1 MSGFKVSIMQKVVN
15 VLLDTEIPGVQSIE
29 MSLGQ
34 RIKNVWFQF
43 LDLLFCVGKHYREQ
57 KKEYLLSERC
67 KRAHPVKSN
76 PSTALQINPGI
87 RSEILPEMPR
97 ELSLKVNPISLPI
110 SLKEDKASTSPVK
123 VDSPKITVGQEEGE
137 EVEKKGCFKRLGT
150 ALKVVFAGALVL
162 GGGCLLYASLAQS
175 SPVDSYA
182 LANRA
187 VDQTFSMQSNL
198 SHSILDLQES
208 CLRYPSYIQHSY
220 TEPDPACSE
229 LFILENQLKENAL
242 LSTKMQKMMRGIE
255 KYIPKFSFSNIRKN
269 LPDPAVL
276 KASLSITPSRDHL
289 FDILGSVVGGQINTI
304 QSGSKVANSDAVR
317 YVQSN
322 LGSLAKN
329 SAQHD
334 AVLGLQAGLEA
345 YEPFEKHLTSLQD
358 EVNQAIVGAMETLEE
373 IRTKK
378 SRTKKSNENLNDA
391 SNQAESNEHPL
402 TQEDVDQIFNS
413 IEKVRDEAIAGTGK
427 MLSKL
432 LKESRFLHGQNTKG
446 FFVPSSD
453 RQQLLHFI
461 PETNLKEWTLRIY
474 GDVVF
479 DDGISGYQPY
489 REQKHLHESQLLAKQ
504 FLSTL
509 SFATPQIPSKLN
521 DVDPIR
527 MGGLF
532 TREDLVCSLPTKEGI
547 IKPFDHYSSKGV
559 HLQRALND
567 VMFLELGDEVLD
579 FYISSMKKYIDHHS
593 NEIKSDQEVYKM
605 LSYAADMIAHR
616 LSNAESKSLSID
628 IDKKSYAVQQLVQDL
643 KRIGVNL
650 KGSLMDQ
657 APVVETEMGLRRI
670 AVTGEVPTDS
680 RRMLA
685 SVSGKYQV
693 QTSLNSILEPIMG
706 VYSSKELVSSLTQ
719 AADNVE
725 KSWRDHPKEVLVSL
739 ENWMQYTNP
748 KVIGESVLRS
758 LSDLERRQVL
768 STLNRISQVLFS
780 LQERSGAVFA
790 SPESMVSM
798 LEILALTDRVMAYSP
813 GFMRKGEGIS
823 MNGFI
828 KLFSVP
834 LESFSEIIEGGD
846 LFFRCFDPQIDE
858 RILSIREWGHQRKEI
873 LDRDEY
879 DYKPDLERHNIPSEN
894 RPRFFPVFSESTGFF
909 DPDPQSSDFNWIG
922 LSSLSASSKLDISE
936 RKYEDIRRKSR
947 SLFGYSD
954 RNYHDDRYDSR
965 SIFGYTISAP
975 IETDFAALSFGD
987 PYMFKLDDKP
997 FRHMVAE
1004 PCSAVLNR
1012 FAEPCSES
1020 PFGMIRCM
1028 VDRAFHMKRS
1038 AFPALSESAAQDPA
1052 ALEPKYTK
1060 EYGVGGNYF
1069 IRKNLP
1075 GLNREVIVQA
1085 GLPDGVDFG
1094 HGWRHLEP
1102 RMTGN
1107 NPSRQLREKFSS
1119 PRKNEKDEIIYR
1131 SGIQELDRSLFDENL
1146 AVAESVTPAGGNSMH
1161 DSHIIQTLRAEPS
1174 LQIQRTL
1181 GYAEG
1186 NPGWLRTHD
1195 GQIDFLN
1202 LLFDP
1207 TLLIHQLHNPM
1218 TGPKI
1223 ELRLAKFFK
1232 TQHDL
1237 ALKKE
1242 DRLFFNLAAIR
1253 LHQHSQLV
1261 RAKGVLKSSV
1271 PEELQFLCDQP
1282 TKMMDDSAVKG
1293 SLRSSY
1299 AALKALALLNEKSV
1313 DVSGLLNALL
1323 LYRTNSP
1330 LPMMNEIHI
1339 LRQLDRM
1346 LIQFRPQIEAYLKNN
1361 SDGLKKILQGIVDP
1375 VKAKLVVSE
1384 KNPLVFS
1391 NEEGTIV
1398 LDLRK
1403 GELIE
1408 KGQKGIALPSEV
1420 VNSRSYQQA
1429 HGTTQYRGEVL
1440 DLFTYRFVDKKNVIN
1455 YVQKDPS
1462 VGIWAAYKQFS
1473 DSQEVF
1479 RLVSDDWLKLKE
1491 DWLPSKWMKSQFTHW
1506 YRGGD
1511 DPEVRLLNRQ
1521 GDPVYHI
1528 KLKEQ
1533 LIEGIYDQEEG
1544 LQLGEATGSYSWAE
1558 QFEEKEF
1565 THIWINKAT
1574 KVAKKIEFPRLGLT
1588 LTWKSMDA
1596 SGGGWCD
1603 GGWCLAPRQIHPM
1616 FPGEKNFLWFKNS
1629 EGGERVVMPRQ
1640 MIKQDEGI
1648 STSLPFDRREGE
1660 SITQGLLYFERD
1672 LRTGKYTGQ
1681 TDEAKL
1687 YAAMIHFRN
1696 RNFLESHQILRGFES
1711 HAKVFSSNEMKI
1723 IDRIISDGN
1732 DIPQAIA
1739 VRRLAAEI
1747 KQNDD
1752 KKKIPEANKDL
1763 RYQVSERLKE
1773 RYEKVFK
1780 GLPGLQ
1786 LPPNVKQVDR
1796 RKFPGE
1802 SQVFY
1807 QPTIKTIDTKQW
1819 FAKTADISGNSIE
1832 IFNRA
1837 DSWIQRLPQNEQK
1850 VLMEAESLA
1859 QAHFSSKDNSV
1870 YQIAN
1875 AQALQSLSEKAIE
1888 LEVVVKD
1895 LEESIDQMRLNIS
1908 FIANPLP
1915 KDPQKARD
1923 FMLQLHAGLASFVDF
1938 DDLKKSFEGANLL
1951 DYQRLNSEIDL
1962 DAAKA
1967 LDREFQRY
1975 IDAYPYL
1982 KHQKNL
1988 LNAIRQVVNA
1998 SEVNRSD
2005 AVKAFLGLVESGR
2018 QYEKSGPR
2026 IREVLEA
2033 TEGWYLREKQM
2044 RALEHIGVYGSDKF
2058 VNGNGARILPM
2069 EPGGGKTS
2077 VLLPTVTKANAYSGK
2092 FTMIV
2097 MPELQIP
2104 TAGKAYSQVMKDV
2117 YGDSTTVIQF
2127 TNRQL
2132 SVEYL
2137 TSVLRQLEDAR
2148 DKGYP
2153 ILVSAKSLRSFTN
2166 LFIKNYQQ
2174 YLQGVAKNNSP
2185 DKQKA
2190 IVELLQSVDGIL
2202 RTTPIIDELGDVFN
2216 WQVDTT
2222 YPSGEMRVLN
2232 RSEGVSTLMLYD
2244 LLESDD
2250 IQKIM
2255 HFNYFPQGRMH
2266 GAKPFTQEGFNEEV
2280 VPLLVKKSIAGIQ
2293 SGSFGPELE
2302 FLKDFFSS
2310 RSDKEKEN
2318 IESYLLKTNSPAI
2331 TQWIGGVKPEIRS
2344 VLALLRGQFHVLL
2357 PLTLDHKIGV
2367 RYGFASPDHL
2377 QISPFAVEGEPNN
2390 STFSSMH
2397 TLLNYNRQAMR
2408 HSGIPQPLVKQFVS
2422 DLQARHV
2429 KELSDQVKEGSSIK
2443 SAKRAMTSVEEALQK
2458 FFVDKKIAIDDED
2471 LQAKITQILSSQ
2483 SLLFNQLMERY
2494 VLPLHKRHERS
2505 IKATSQT
2512 LGNLF
2517 AADGRESEWIGMT
2530 ATPDDYRTYPGIH
2543 NEPADVTSGE
2553 MLAFVAER
2561 GEVVVLN
2568 ENPKDLFS
2576 SSACQGVDRVID
2588 GVGYLANQNRQ
2599 KLVDDWGVSCG
2610 KATVTVDRELGP
2622 VIKKHP
2628 NDVPVLVSESNM
2640 SPDQWVALYAQ
2651 ADIVGTDIKSPK
2663 NALDLVIVGKEMTW
2677 EKFKQ
2682 AVGRNRDRKNSKK
2695 IRLGVSSIDAS
2706 IMKKRLG
2713 LSPKENLTV
2722 RQILGYLEIHSAE
2735 AQKRPV
2741 EVILRAKPLA
2751 VIKNYVQNRLRE
2763 KGSLEKFD
2771 SNVQQCGEL
2780 INDLFV
2786 PVLQTDPWV
2795 TFGGDDVL
2803 MSKEQVFQMEID
2815 SLIGEG
2821 TALNKKL
2828 VSVFGPD
2835 VILELREQIGKVVA
2849 RDISFINDMI
2859 PKRSMDNLEQESEVE
2874 EEAEVEEETEEEQEV
2889 QNEQEQQ
2896 KEVGSAVPSYIKP
2909 YLQWPG
2915 LSTTTIAQSSWWKD
2929 LKKTS
2934 LNEWMLED
2942 KNPKMASLFN
2952 PGLGSSVNIDMGRGN
2967 TGKPAQFAV
2976 IVKSDRNPVTN
2987 YRILMVDV
2995 WEAVRIQQALLARR
3009 GIELPE
3015 SPSETGIDPT
3025 GLADWLSNHDWM
3037 PGLTGYGSYRYGM
3050 DKDPLLGFRP
3060 VFDRF
3065 RQGWQVEGS
3074 ATSEGDSNVLLVDLE
3089 GAFIAGTDDS
3099 LSLMDPELRKM
3110 WLQTQIFAGK
3120 IDFNADE
3127 AVIIKGWIKEWLDAT
3142 GSKKESL
3149 RDLESVFKK
3158 FLVNKEDLLARFA
3171 ESSLGGIL
3179 RSFV

>member
-1 MSGFKVSIMQKVVN
+1 MSEFKVSIMHKVVN
-15 VLLDTEIPGVQSIE
+15 ILLDKEIPGVQSIE

-67 KRAHPVKSN
+67 KRAQPVQSN
-76 PSTALQINPGI
+76 PSAELQINPGI
-87 RSEILPEMPR
+87 TSKIPPEMPIN
-97 ELSLKVNPISLPI
+97 LSLKVTPISLPI
-110 SLKEDKASTSPVK
+110 PRKEDKEPTSPVR
-123 VDSPKITVGQEEGE
+123 VDSPKITVGQEESK
-137 EVEKKGCFKRLGT
+137 EVENKGCFKRFGT

-162 GGGCLLYASLAQS
+162 GAGCLLYASLAQP

-198 SHSILDLQES
+198 SHSILDLQET
-208 CLRYPSYIQHSY
+208 CLRYPSYTQQSY

-255 KYIPKFSFSNIRKN
+255 KYIPKFSFSSLRKDSPN
-269 LPDPAVL
+269 PVVL
-276 KASLSITPSRDHL
+276 KASSSITPSRDHL
-289 FDILGSVVGGQINTI
+289 FEILSPVVGGQINTN
-304 QSGSKVANSDAVR
+304 QSGSKVDNSDVVR

-329 SAQHD
+329 SSQHD
-334 AVLGLQAGLEA
+334 AVLGLQLSLEA
-345 YEPFEKHLTSLQD
+345 YEPFEKHLTSIRD
-358 EVNQAIVGAMETLEE
+358 GIDHAIKGAVETLEE
-373 IRTKK
+373 I
-378 SRTKKSNENLNDA
+378 RTKKSNENLNDA
-391 SNQAESNEHPL
+391 SNQAESNENSL
-402 TQEDVDQIFNS
+402 TQGDVDQILNS

-427 MLSKL
+427 VLRKL
-432 LKESRFLHGQNTKG
+432 LKESRFLHGQKTKG

-461 PETNLKEWTLRIY
+461 PEANSKEWTLRVY

-479 DDGISGYQPY
+479 DDSISGYQPY

-504 FLSTL
+504 FLSSL
-509 SFATPQIPSKLN
+509 SFPEVKIPLELN
-521 DVDPIR
+521 AIDPVRVD
-527 MGGLF
+527 GLF
-532 TREDLVCSLPTKEGI
+532 TREDLVCSLPTKEGV
-547 IKPFDHYSSKGV
+547 IKPFDHHPSRGV
-559 HLQRALND
+559 HLQRVLND

-579 FYISSMKKYIDHHS
+579 FYISSMKEYIDHHS
-593 NEIKSDQEVYKM
+593 DELKTDQEMYKM
-605 LSYAADMIAHR
+605 LSYATDMIAHR
-616 LSNAESKSLSID
+616 LSNAGSKGLSID
-628 IDKKSYAVQQLVQDL
+628 IDKKSHAVQQLVQDL

-650 KGSLMDQ
+650 KGALMTN
-657 APVVETEMGLRRI
+657 APAVETEMGLRRL
-670 AVTGEVPTDS
+670 AATGEVPSDS

-693 QTSLNSILEPIMG
+693 QTNLNVVLEPLTGI
-706 VYSSKELVSSLTQ
+706 SSSQKLVNGLTQ
-719 AADNVE
+719 VVDSVE
-725 KSWRDHPKEVLVSL
+725 KSWRDHPKEVLFSL
-739 ENWMQYTNP
+739 ENWMKYTSP
-748 KVIGESVLRS
+748 KFVGESILRS
-758 LSDLERRQVL
+758 LSDEERHQVL

-780 LQERSGAVFA
+780 VQERSGSVFA

-798 LEILALTDRVMAYSP
+798 LEILALTDRIMAYSP
-813 GFMRKGEGIS
+813 GFMTDRGIS
-823 MNGFI
+823 TNGFI

-879 DYKPDLERHNIPSEN
+879 NYKPNLHIHHIRNKD

-922 LSSLSASSKLDISE
+922 LSSRLDSYY
-936 RKYEDIRRKSR
+936 KKHHNYRR
-947 SLFGYSD
+947 
-954 RNYHDDRYDSR
+954 DSR
-965 SIFGYTISAP
+965 SQFGYTVSVP
-975 IETDFAALSFGD
+975 IETDFALLSFGNSN
-987 PYMFKLDDKP
+987 MFKLDEEG
-997 FRHMVAE
+997 FQSMARE
-1004 PCSAVLNR
+1004 PTSSILNR
-1012 FAEPCSES
+1012 FTESCSES

-1038 AFPALSESAAQDPA
+1038 AFPALSESAALDPA
-1052 ALEPKYTK
+1052 ALEPKYTM
-1060 EYGVGGNYF
+1060 EDDGSGNRL
-1069 IRKNLP
+1069 IRKSLP
-1075 GLNREVIVQA
+1075 GLDREAMVQA

-1107 NPSRQLREKFSS
+1107 NPSRQLREKFVA
-1119 PRKNEKDEIIYR
+1119 PRKNDKDEVIYR
-1131 SGIQELDRSLFDENL
+1131 TGISELDRSRFDENL
-1146 AVAESVTPAGGNSMH
+1146 VAAESMTLAGGSSRY
-1161 DSHIIQTLRAEPS
+1161 DIHIIETLRAEPS

-1181 GYAEG
+1181 AYAEG

-1207 TLLIHQLHNPM
+1207 RVLTHQLHDPI
-1218 TGPKI
+1218 TGPTL

-1237 ALKKE
+1237 AVKKE

-1253 LHQHSQLV
+1253 LHQHSQSV
-1261 RAKGVLKSSV
+1261 REKGVLKSSV
-1271 PEELQFLCDQP
+1271 PQELQFLCDQP
-1282 TKMMDDSAVKG
+1282 TKMLEDSAVKG

-1299 AALKALALLNEKSV
+1299 AALKALKFLNEKSV
-1313 DVSGLLNALL
+1313 DVSEFLNALL
-1323 LYRTNSP
+1323 IYRTNSP

-1346 LIQFRPQIEAYLKNN
+1346 LVQFRPQIEAYLKDN
-1361 SDGLKKILQGIVDP
+1361 SDGLKEILQGIVDP
-1375 VKAKLVVSE
+1375 AKAKLVVS
-1384 KNPLVFS
+1384 KQNPLVFS
-1391 NEEGTIV
+1391 NEDGTIA
-1398 LDLRK
+1398 LDLLK
-1403 GELIE
+1403 GEYIE
-1408 KGQKGIALPSEV
+1408 KGQKGISLPSEV

-1429 HGTTQYRGEVL
+1429 HGTTHYRGEVL
-1440 DLFTYRFVDKKNVIN
+1440 DLFTYRFVDEKDVTN

-1462 VGIWAAYKQFS
+1462 VGTWAVYKKFS

-1479 RLVSDDWLKLKE
+1479 RLVSDDWLKRKA

-1521 GDPVYHI
+1521 GDVVYRI
-1528 KLKEQ
+1528 KLKGQ
-1533 LIEGIYDQEEG
+1533 SIEGIYDQEEG
-1544 LQLGEATGSYSWAE
+1544 LQLGEATGSYAWAE

-1565 THIWINKAT
+1565 THIWINNAT
-1574 KVAKKIEFPRLGLT
+1574 KVAKKIEFPRMGLT
-1588 LTWKSMDA
+1588 LTWKPMDA

-1629 EGGERVVMPRQ
+1629 EGGERIAMPRQ
-1640 MIKQDEGI
+1640 MIKQENRI

-1660 SITQGLLYFERD
+1660 SIAQEVLYFERD
-1672 LRTGKYTGQ
+1672 LRTGKYIGQ

-1696 RNFLESHQILRGFES
+1696 RNFLEAHQILRGFES
-1711 HAKVFSSNEMKI
+1711 HAKVFSSNEMEI

-1739 VRRLAAEI
+1739 LRRLAAQI
-1747 KQNDD
+1747 KQNNDERT
-1752 KKKIPEANKDL
+1752 IPEKDKDK

-1773 RYEKVFK
+1773 RYEQVFK

-1786 LPPNVKQVDR
+1786 LPSSVKQVNLPT
-1796 RKFPGE
+1796 FPGE
-1802 SQVFY
+1802 AQVSY
-1807 QPTIKTIDTKQW
+1807 QPSIKIEDTKRW
-1819 FAKTADISGNSIE
+1819 FVKTADTSGSSLT
-1832 IFNRA
+1832 IFNHA
-1837 DSWIQRLPQNEQK
+1837 DSWIQRLTQNEQK
-1850 VLMEAESLA
+1850 VLREAELLA
-1859 QAHFSSKDNSV
+1859 QAHLSNQDNSI

-1875 AQALQSLSEKAIE
+1875 AEALQSLSEKAIE
-1888 LEVVVKD
+1888 LEAVVKT

-1915 KDPQKARD
+1915 KDPRKARD
-1923 FMLQLHAGLASFVDF
+1923 FMLQLHAGVASFVDF
-1938 DDLKKSFEGANLL
+1938 DDLKKAFEGNNLL
-1951 DYQRLNSEIDL
+1951 DYQKLNSEIDL
-1962 DAAKA
+1962 EAAKT
-1967 LDREFQRY
+1967 LDKEFQRY

-1982 KHQKNL
+1982 KHQQRL
-1988 LNAIRQVVNA
+1988 LGAIHQVMNA
-1998 SEVNRSD
+1998 SEDNRSD

-2026 IREVLEA
+2026 VREILES
-2033 TEGWYLREKQM
+2033 TEGWYLRQKQVK
-2044 RALEHIGVYGSDKF
+2044 ALEHIGVYGSDKF
-2058 VNGNGARILPM
+2058 VNGKGARILPM

-2077 VLLPTVTKANAYSGK
+2077 VLLPTVTKANAYAGK

-2097 MPELQIP
+2097 IPELQIP
-2104 TAGKAYSQVMKDV
+2104 TGGNAYSQVMKNV
-2117 YGDSTTVIQF
+2117 YGDVTLGVEF

-2132 SVEYL
+2132 TVDYL
-2137 TSVLRQLEDAR
+2137 TSILRQLEDAR
-2148 DKGYP
+2148 DKGSP
-2153 ILVSAKSLRSFTN
+2153 VLVSDKSLRSFTN

-2174 YLQGVAKNNSP
+2174 YLQDVAKNNFP
-2185 DKQKA
+2185 DRQKA
-2190 IVELLQSVDGIL
+2190 IVELLQRVDGVL

-2232 RSEGVSTLMLYD
+2232 KSEGVAILMLYD
-2244 LLESDD
+2244 LLESAD

-2255 HFNYFPQGRMH
+2255 HFNYFPQGRVQ
-2266 GAKPFTQEGFNEEV
+2266 GAKPFTEEDFKSEV

-2293 SGSFGPELE
+2293 SGVFGSELD

-2318 IESYLLKTNSPAI
+2318 IERYLLKTNSPAI
-2331 TQWIGGVKPEIRS
+2331 TQWIEGLKPEIRS

-2357 PLTLDHKIGV
+2357 PLTLDHPIGV
-2367 RYGFASPDHL
+2367 GYGFASPDHV
-2377 QISPFAVEGEPNN
+2377 QISPFAVEGEPNK

-2397 TLLNYNRQAMR
+2397 TSLNYNRQAMR

-2422 DLQARHV
+2422 DLQARHI
-2429 KELSDQVKEGSSIK
+2429 KELSDQVKQGSSTGVD
-2443 SAKRAMTSVEEALQK
+2443 KRAMTSVEEVLQR
-2458 FFVDKKIAIDDED
+2458 FFGSEKIAVEDEN
-2471 LQAKITQILSSQ
+2471 LEAKITQLLPSQ
-2483 SLLFNQLMERY
+2483 PVLFNQLMERY

-2505 IKATSQT
+2505 ITATKET
-2512 LGNLF
+2512 LGNHF
-2517 AADGRESEWIGMT
+2517 TANGEESEWIGMT

-2543 NEPADVTSGE
+2543 NEPIDVTSGE

-2568 ENPKDLFS
+2568 GNPEDLFLS
-2576 SSACQGVDRVID
+2576 PVCQGVDRVID
-2588 GVGYLANQNRQ
+2588 LIGYFANKNRQ
-2599 KLVDDWGVSCG
+2599 TLVDDWGVFCG
-2610 KATVTVDRELGP
+2610 KATVTVHRELGP
-2622 VIKKHP
+2622 VIKRHP
-2628 NDVPVLVSESNM
+2628 GDVPVPLSESNM

-2651 ADIVGTDIKSPK
+2651 ADIVGTDIKSPH
-2663 NALDLVIVGKEMTW
+2663 NALDLIIIGKDMTW

-2695 IRLGVSSIDAS
+2695 LILAVSSDDDAL
-2706 IMKKRLG
+2706 IIKKRLG
-2713 LSPKENLTV
+2713 LNPNENLTP
-2722 RQILGYLEIHSAE
+2722 RHILAYLSIHSAE

-2741 EVILRAKPLA
+2741 EVTLRAKPHA
-2751 VIKNYVQNRLRE
+2751 VIKNYVMNRLRE
-2763 KGSLEKFD
+2763 KGSLEKFV
-2771 SNVQQCGEL
+2771 SKPQCGEL
-2780 INDLFV
+2780 VDDLFF
-2786 PVLQTDPWV
+2786 PALQTDPWV

-2803 MSKEQVFQMEID
+2803 MPKEQVFQMEID

-2835 VILELREQIGKVVA
+2835 VIPELRAQIGKVVA
-2849 RDISFINDMI
+2849 RDISFIDEMI
-2859 PKRSMDNLEQESEVE
+2859 PKRSIGNVQQESEIE
-2874 EEAEVEEETEEEQEV
+2874 EEAEVEEEIEEQQEV
-2889 QNEQEQQ
+2889 QSEQEQQ
-2896 KEVGSAVPSYIKP
+2896 KQVGSAVPSYVKP

-2915 LSTTTIAQSSWWKD
+2915 LNTETIAQSSWWKG
-2929 LKKTS
+2929 LQTTPLSVLMKENKSTGVTS
-2934 LNEWMLED
+2934 L
-2942 KNPKMASLFN
+2942 FH
-2952 PGLGSSVNIDMGRGN
+2952 PGLSSSINSDIGMGS

-2976 IVKSDRNPVTN
+2976 IVKNNRDASND

-2995 WEAVRIQQALLARR
+2995 WEAVRIQQTLLARR
-3009 GIELPE
+3009 GIKLPE
-3015 SPSETGIDPT
+3015 SPAETGIDST
-3025 GLADWLSNHDWM
+3025 GLSDWM
-3037 PGLTGYGSYRYGM
+3037 SNNYISVGSGYSSYRYGVR
-3050 DKDPLLGFRP
+3050 KDPHLAFRP
-3060 VFDRF
+3060 LLDRF

-3074 ATSEGDSNVLLVDLE
+3074 ATSEGDSNVWLVDVE
-3089 GAFIAGTDDS
+3089 SAFIAGTDDS
-3099 LSLMDPELRKM
+3099 LNLMDPELRNM

-3127 AVIIKGWIKEWLDAT
+3127 AAIIKGWIKEWLDAT

-3149 RDLESVFKK
+3149 RDLELTFKK

-3171 ESSLGGIL
+3171 ESTLGVVLKEL
-3179 RSFV
+3179 RKF